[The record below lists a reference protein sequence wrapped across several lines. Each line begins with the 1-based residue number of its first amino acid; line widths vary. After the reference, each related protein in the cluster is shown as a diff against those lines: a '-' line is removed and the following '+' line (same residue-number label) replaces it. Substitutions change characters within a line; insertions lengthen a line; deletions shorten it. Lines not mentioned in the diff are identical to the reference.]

1 MKNKIVIILM
11 IVLLISCSTDKDLSD
26 AYGNFE
32 VTEVI
37 VSAEANGEILELDLE
52 EGQIIKANQLVG
64 KIDSV
69 SLVLKKEQI
78 KETIK
83 AIKSKLENF
92 TAQIKVQEQLKMNVL
107 KEKNRVEAMLK
118 DGAATSKQF
127 DDIDGNLNVIE
138 KQINSILTQQKSVKS
153 EISAY
158 EKQCDQINENIKNCQ
173 IINPV
178 NGTILTK
185 MAEKGE
191 ITAFGKPLYKIAD
204 LSQLQLKVYI
214 SGNQLAKAKLGDE
227 VVVLIDDGNDGLKQL
242 SGKISWISAK
252 AEFTPKTIQTKAER
266 VNLVYAMKVN
276 TKNDGTLKIG
286 MPGEIR
292 FRPNINQ

>member
-1 MKNKIVIILM
+1 MKNKTLIVIMLGM
-11 IVLLISCSTDKDLSD
+11 LISCSTDKNLSD

-32 VTEVI
+32 VSEVI
-37 VSAEANGEILELDLE
+37 ISAQANGRLLKLDLE
-52 EGQIIKANQLVG
+52 EGQIVDADKMVG
-64 KIDSV
+64 SIDSV

-78 KETIK
+78 DETIK
-83 AIKSKLENF
+83 AIESKLENF
-92 TAQIKVQEQLKMNVL
+92 TAQIKVQEQLKLNVL
-107 KEKNRVEAMLK
+107 KEKSRVESMLR
-118 DGAATSKQF
+118 DGAATSKQL
-127 DDIDGNLNVIE
+127 DDIDGNLKVIE
-138 KQINSILTQQKSVKS
+138 KQITSILTQQKSVRS

-158 EKQCDQINENIKNCQ
+158 QKQRDQIIENIRNCR

-178 NGTILTK
+178 KGTILTK
-185 MAEKGE
+185 IAKEGE

-214 SGNQLAKAKLGDE
+214 SGNQLTETKLGEE
-227 VVVLIDDGNDGLKQL
+227 VEVLIDDGNDALKQL

-252 AEFTPKTIQTKAER
+252 AEFTPKTIQTKEER
-266 VNLVYAMKVN
+266 INLVYAIKVN
-276 TKNDGTLKIG
+276 VRNDGTLKIG